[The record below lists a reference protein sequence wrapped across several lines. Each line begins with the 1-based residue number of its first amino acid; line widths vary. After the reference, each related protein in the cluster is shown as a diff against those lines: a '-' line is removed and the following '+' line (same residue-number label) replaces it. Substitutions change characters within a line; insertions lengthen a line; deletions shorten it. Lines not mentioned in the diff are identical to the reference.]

1 MSQRPG
7 LIYYVG
13 DILRWYHWMHLFVL
27 CSFRLMTAVVAYGTE
42 NQWFWAILRLLA
54 QPGLQRCQVLF
65 GCARNRSQRN
75 RLIEGDKSAIM
86 SDREGQQVRVGDLF
100 GAVQAGTIDDL

>member
-1 MSQRPG
+1 MLHPLRACASRRKIARKPVVFGRFCDLATALPG
-7 LIYYVG
+7 
-13 DILRWYHWMHLFVL
+13 
-27 CSFRLMTAVVAYGTE
+27 AV
-42 NQWFWAILRLLA
+42 
-54 QPGLQRCQVLF
+54 

-100 GAVQAGTIDDL
+100 GAVQAGTIDDLLSREC